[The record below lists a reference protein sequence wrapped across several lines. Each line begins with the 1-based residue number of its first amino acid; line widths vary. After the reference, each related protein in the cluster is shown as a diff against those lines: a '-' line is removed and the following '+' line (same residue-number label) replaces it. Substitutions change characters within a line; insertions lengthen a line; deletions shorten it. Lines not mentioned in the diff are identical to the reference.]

1 MHHLGT
7 FFRFFFIAFFFFC
20 SFAMTALA
28 ATETSQ
34 QPPLSPVTTPTAIN
48 TTETISPATAPFRI
62 SSEEQISVFENYV
75 RETISPDSES
85 AVLRQFGYELFKSSI
100 PLSPASIMP
109 VGPDYLLGPGDELRI
124 SIWGK
129 LNADH
134 TILIDRDGKIIL
146 PSLGVLQIAGLTF
159 AEAKSSI
166 EKEFARYYMPSEV
179 KINISVGALRSMR
192 IFVVGKAS
200 KPGSYVVSSMSTLIN
215 ALFAAEGPDKS
226 GSLRNIQVKRGGKT
240 IVNFDLYDFL
250 LKGDKTKDIRL
261 QPEDVVFIPSVGPL
275 VAVAGFL
282 KTPGIYELKDET
294 AVLDVIAMAGGIN
307 DIAFKGRLRIYR
319 VVGNNYNNIFETD
332 LYSAMSSNVKVQPG
346 DILSVFQIIPEKK
359 VVRLSG
365 AVQREGEFGVGDRL
379 TVKELLSLSG
389 GLKPFAYKNEAE
401 LTRVTPTSKGPE
413 TSKIRINLEKAINGD
428 PEHNIVLKEDDYIM
442 VRAVPEWDLYKNV
455 KITGQVRFPGTY
467 TIVKGET
474 VSSVIERAG
483 GITDKAYLKGALFT
497 RPAVREA
504 QQKQLEEAID
514 RLEHEVISES
524 AQDLQSAISADE
536 VKQMQIATM
545 TQKNAFITKLRS
557 AKAQGRLSINFEP
570 FDRFKGSPNDIVLNE
585 GDEITIPETPA
596 QVQVIGSVYNQ
607 TAFVYKP
614 GSTVYDYIKKSG
626 GMTKNA
632 DEESIYVLKLNGT
645 AIGTRESS
653 SWSLRWDSE
662 NGGWVSGFMA
672 TQLDP
677 GDTIVIPED
686 TEKIYWMKDIR
697 DITQILY
704 QIAVTAGVLI
714 VAF

>member
-1 MHHLGT
+1 MYHLVT
-7 FFRFFFIAFFFFC
+7 FFRILAIALFFFC
-20 SFAMTALA
+20 SSAAIGQASADSAPQSALPA
-28 ATETSQ
+28 NTPDASN
-34 QPPLSPVTTPTAIN
+34 PPARSP
-48 TTETISPATAPFRI
+48 
-62 SSEEQISVFENYV
+62 SEEQISLFESYV
-75 RETISPDSES
+75 RDTIAPGPED
-85 AVLRQFGYELFKSSI
+85 AVLRQFGYDLFRSS
-100 PLSPASIMP
+100 SPFAPSTAMP
-109 VGPDYLLGPGDELRI
+109 VGPDYQLGPGDELRI
-124 SIWGK
+124 SVWGK

-134 TILIDRDGKIIL
+134 TILIDRDGKVIV
-146 PSLGVLQIAGLTF
+146 PTLGVFHIAGLTF
-159 AEAKSSI
+159 AEARSFI
-166 EKEFARYYMPSEV
+166 EKEFARYYMASEV

-192 IFVVGKAS
+192 VFVVGKAS

-215 ALFAAEGPDKS
+215 ALFAADGPAKS
-226 GSLRNIQVKRGGKT
+226 GSLRDIQVKRNGKT
-240 IVNFDLYDFL
+240 VVNFDLYDFL

-261 QPEDVVFIPSVGPL
+261 QPEDVVFIPPVGPL

-282 KTPGIYELKDET
+282 KTPDIYELKDET
-294 AVLDVIAMAGGIN
+294 AVQDVIAMAGGVN

-319 VVGNNYNNIFETD
+319 VVGNNYNNIFETNLD
-332 LYSAMSSNVKVQPG
+332 SGMPSIMKVRPG
-346 DILSVFQIIPEKK
+346 DIISVFPIIPEKK

-365 AVQREGEFGVGDRL
+365 AVQREGEFGVGDGL
-379 TVKELLSLSG
+379 TVKEMLALSG

-413 TSKIRINLEKAINGD
+413 TVKLRINLEKAISGD
-428 PEHNIVLKEDDYIM
+428 PEHNIMLKGDDYIL

-455 KITGQVRFPGTY
+455 KIAGQVRFPGSY

-474 VSSVIERAG
+474 ISSIIERAG
-483 GITDKAYLKGALFT
+483 GITDKAYLKGAVFT
-497 RPAVREA
+497 RLAVREA

-524 AQDLQSAISADE
+524 AQDLQSASSADE

-545 TQKNAFITKLRS
+545 TQKKAFITKLRS

-607 TAFVYKP
+607 TAFVYKS
-614 GSTVYDYIKKSG
+614 GSTVYDYIRKAG